1 MVSNQKRCTKT
12 KKGQTEIFGLVIIVI
27 LVTMFFL
34 FGVRQL
40 LRAPEE
46 DFKQSYTQKEVAQY
60 FVSTF
65 LSTTVAPC
73 GNYQV
78 RELILDCARNQNIYC
93 EYGETSCSYLEILL
107 DEYLNAS
114 LREWR
119 KHYMLNISVE
129 GGETLYY
136 NDSRYYN
143 DSYVRQFTRTLS
155 NGTVQFDDRLFCLER
170 RQGRAFLP
178 MNPGMVEVT
187 LDICTV

>member
-1 MVSNQKRCTKT
+1 
-12 KKGQTEIFGLVIIVI
+12 
-27 LVTMFFL
+27 
-34 FGVRQL
+34 
-40 LRAPEE
+40 
-46 DFKQSYTQKEVAQY
+46 
-60 FVSTF
+60 
-65 LSTTVAPC
+65 
-73 GNYQV
+73 
-78 RELILDCARNQNIYC
+78 
-93 EYGETSCSYLEILL
+93 
-107 DEYLNAS
+107 
-114 LREWR
+114 
-119 KHYMLNISVE
+119 MLNISVE